1 MDEGL
6 SLAAEGLAD
15 DLIRQGWA
23 VSDVLISPAEVEKLR
38 RSLRRRHRA
47 GSFRDA
53 AVGRTAS
60 RARVRAIRGDRL
72 CWLDPNARRGMEAA
86 WQQRLQALQQ
96 AFNRSLMLGIRH
108 WEGHYAV
115 YPPGA
120 RYARHVDRFRDDDA
134 RVLSTVLYLN
144 SRWRPDHGGQLRLY
158 PTDSSPVDIIPA
170 PGRFVCF
177 LSDRLPHEVMTTH
190 RERLSVVGWFRR
202 DPPPLD

>member
-1 MDEGL
+1 MLEAFSRAVD
-6 SLAAEGLAD
+6 GLAD
-15 DLIRQGWA
+15 DLIRQAWA
-23 VSDVLISPAEVEKLR
+23 VSDVLIDPVEVERLR

-53 AVGRTAS
+53 AVGRAAA
-60 RARVRAIRGDRL
+60 RARIKAVRGDRI
-72 CWLDPNARRGMEAA
+72 CWLATDARRGMEAI
-86 WQQRLQALQQ
+86 WQERLCSLQQ
-96 AFNRSLMLGIRH
+96 VLNRSLMLGIRH

-144 SRWRPDHGGQLRLY
+144 SRWRPEDGGQLRLY
-158 PTDSSPVDIIPA
+158 PSNSDPVDILPA

-177 LSDRLPHEVMTTH
+177 LSDQLPHEVVETR
-190 RERLSVVGWFRR
+190 RERLSIVGWFRR
-202 DPPPLD
+202 D